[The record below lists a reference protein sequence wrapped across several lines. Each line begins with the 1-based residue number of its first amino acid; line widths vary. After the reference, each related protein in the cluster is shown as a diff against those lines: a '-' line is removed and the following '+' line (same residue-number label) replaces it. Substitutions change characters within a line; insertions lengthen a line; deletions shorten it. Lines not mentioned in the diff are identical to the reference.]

1 MGNVYLALGCL
12 SKLYESW
19 VGWMD
24 GILFGV
30 GVGDLYGFLYVY
42 CEHVYPMHHVFSV
55 GGAVVKDIRF
65 MTWLLYSSLCLR
77 MCSQCDVYLVAG
89 VHKVCHVAAG
99 HWRCLDAFGLLATR
113 SAGSRQ

>member
-1 MGNVYLALGCL
+1 MGMIHCILWDGKCLFGIGCL

-30 GVGDLYGFLYVY
+30 KGGTCYGFLYVY

-55 GGAVVKDIRF
+55 GGAVVKDIR
-65 MTWLLYSSLCLR
+65 L
-77 MCSQCDVYLVAG
+77 
-89 VHKVCHVAAG
+89 
-99 HWRCLDAFGLLATR
+99 
-113 SAGSRQ
+113 